1 MNNSRSHLM
10 LLIIAYLLYNPSLPS
25 WAVFGLSM
33 MVCVGMFGMMLSY
46 WMQDATIKAW
56 FNRYF

>member
-1 MNNSRSHLM
+1 MIVMDNLM
-10 LLIIAYLLYNPSLPS
+10 LLIIAYLFYNPSLPS

-33 MVCVGMFGMMLSY
+33 MVFVGIFGMALSY
-46 WMQDATIKAW
+46 LMQDVAIKAW